1 MKKKTNF
8 VSMFVMI
15 PVIGLLISVLNGDFE
30 IGSYFEGLEIY
41 TLEVLLD
48 AFNIGL
54 GFLALVIL
62 LIFIFYR
69 LGRQEKDQYS
79 KPGRE
84 RNQFEDHIKD

>member
-1 MKKKTNF
+1 MKKKSNF

-15 PVIGLLISVLNGDFE
+15 SVMGLVISFLNGDFE
-30 IGSYFEGLEIY
+30 IGSYFEGLEINN
-41 TLEVLLD
+41 LEVLLD
-48 AFNIGL
+48 TLNIGL

-84 RNQFEDHIKD
+84 DNREEKF